1 MRFCPRAIAK
11 NGDFYY
17 QLSRFSILSRL
28 LFRYVVKTVSDTV
41 EKTSGTFRRRQIAQQ
56 RLLRPR
62 SESYAE
68 QAAFFAR
75 AASRTSVGPPSSS
88 AQRVVR
94 RSGHLLRP
102 RGDIV
107 KFGDLG
113 SLAPSFF
120 EALRHHGKLTLLRK
134 IIGKALFFIDSLI
147 IFVEKRYYLT
157 RPIFKSVSYESN

>member
-62 SESYAE
+62 GESYAGRAAFFVRAASRTPSRPPSSSARRVVRRAGRLLRPRGESYAE
-68 QAAFFAR
+68 QAAFFVR
-75 AASRTSVGPPSSS
+75 AASRTPSRPPSSP
-88 AQRVVR
+88 ARRVVR
-94 RSGHLLRP
+94 RSGRLLRP
-102 RGDIV
+102 RSESYVGQ
-107 KFGDLG
+107 
-113 SLAPSFF
+113 ATFF
-120 EALRHHGKLTLLRK
+120 VRAAT
-134 IIGKALFFIDSLI
+134 S
-147 IFVEKRYYLT
+147 
-157 RPIFKSVSYESN
+157 